1 VVLHKGMY
9 INLLVGGELGEVYE
23 VFHLNLGLYGTKQ
36 TGRLWGMKLDKGLK
50 AKGAVRSKVDP
61 CLYTWSHPVHGL
73 VYVLVYVG
81 DFLVAGMSLDW
92 VQAVNNSAPAT
103 FDVRDMGGLKDFV
116 GVKVMRGR
124 AAEMLTLSNL
134 GHVIALLEAFEMS
147 NSTPNKTP
155 MVSGAKLAKTGETLL
170 SDGNLYQALS

>member
-1 VVLHKGMY
+1 MVLHKGMY

-23 VFHLNLGLYGTKQ
+23 VFRLNLGLYGTKQ

-116 GVKVMRGR
+116 GVKVR
-124 AAEMLTLSNL
+124 AFPPMSGQRHIGHTLQKR
-134 GHVIALLEAFEMS
+134 VS
-147 NSTPNKTP
+147 NSP
-155 MVSGAKLAKTGETLL
+155 LASSRG
-170 SDGNLYQALS
+170 G

>member
-23 VFHLNLGLYGTKQ
+23 VFRLNLGLYGTKQ

-116 GVKVMRGR
+116 GVKVR
-124 AAEMLTLSNL
+124 AFPPMSGQRHIGHTLQKR
-134 GHVIALLEAFEMS
+134 VS
-147 NSTPNKTP
+147 NSP
-155 MVSGAKLAKTGETLL
+155 LASSRG
-170 SDGNLYQALS
+170 G